1 MSDVHFDLVR
11 HALALHLEVP
21 ATSLALDDRLA
32 EDLGLDPL
40 DVVLVT
46 LRLEELESVELPVA
60 ALESVDTVRDLVAFV
75 RRRASSRPPLAGRPA
90 SWPKAVGE

>member
-21 ATSLALDDRLA
+21 AASLKLGDRLA

-60 ALESVDTVRDLVAFV
+60 ALETVETVGDLAAFV
-75 RRRASSRPPLAGRPA
+75 RRRASSRPPARSYVA
-90 SWPKAVGE
+90 SLPKAVGQ